1 VILLTAVA
9 AGTVAGWGFA
19 RWRGIAWQPPIF
31 RATWLVALGFIPQF
45 VAFYSPYTR
54 TALTDELASTSLIC
68 SQLMLLF
75 FTFLNLRLPGMP
87 ILMLGLGCNLAVI
100 LANGGFMPLTI
111 DAASRLVNQAILD
124 SLVIGERIS
133 SASKDI
139 LLPETRI
146 VLPWLADRFVSPQNM
161 PYRFAFSLGDVFVA
175 AGAFWMLVGERPA
188 LSVLNSGDN

>member
-19 RWRGIAWQPPIF
+19 RWRGVTWQPPIF
-31 RATWLVALGFIPQF
+31 KATGLVALGFIPQF
-45 VAFYSPYTR
+45 VAFYLPYTR
-54 TALTDELASTSLIC
+54 RMLTDELASASLIG
-68 SQLMLLF
+68 SQLMLLSF
-75 FTFLNLRLPGMP
+75 AILNIRLPGMP

-100 LANGGFMPLTI
+100 LANGGFMPLTV
-111 DAASRLVNQAILD
+111 DAASRLVNQTVLER
-124 SLVIGERIS
+124 LVIGERIS

-146 VLPWLADRFVSPQNM
+146 VLPWLADRFVPPQNM

-175 AGAFWMLVGERPA
+175 AGAFWMLVGGRPA
-188 LSVLNSGDN
+188 LSNLDSGDN